1 MPAADAA
8 AAAAAAAIHIRRNV
22 ADNETRSHMEAT
34 GLNADQVDEETGWIC
49 DEIWDYATQ
58 EQKNILWDLTQA
70 VHKRRRDDAAAAGNN
85 AVGNGG
91 AADPAAGE
99 DARRA
104 ADEDV
109 RRVSLPALLLSA
121 EDAEGVAAAVRAQKQ
136 RMVRSLDVMC
146 LKIADVQRQ
155 ITWMR
160 RQLD

>member
-8 AAAAAAAIHIRRNV
+8 AAAAAVAFHIRGGDA
-22 ADNETRSHMEAT
+22 ADQETRSHMVAT

-70 VHKRRRDDAAAAGNN
+70 VHKRRRDDAAAA
-85 AVGNGG
+85 AGNGG
-91 AADPAAGE
+91 AANQAADDE
-99 DARRA
+99 EAPRA
-104 ADEDV
+104 ADADARFEAM
-109 RRVSLPALLLSA
+109 PAVLLKA
-121 EDAEGVAAAVRAQKQ
+121 EATDEIAAAVRAQKQ